1 MEIDILREPY
11 VSQTAD
17 SNSCGAHSI
26 AYYLWETDKSEFV
39 NDKNFVANIH
49 KNIEV
54 GPNLIDIPENYSS
67 PNMMAEELKKNWQTV
82 ASACMLPNSPLVP
95 IYQALNF
102 ITENKDVISE
112 VKTGASKYV
121 IIMCSLGMSWALHY
135 MLVKYENSK
144 FKLLDSLYSLD
155 NVVWEDFSLEING
168 KLTLDRE
175 SDYYYSGAGILI
187 K

>member
-1 MEIDILREPY
+1 MEPY

-26 AYYLWETDKSEFV
+26 AYYLWENDKSEFV

-49 KNIEV
+49 KNIQV
-54 GPNLIDIPENYSS
+54 GPNLIGIPENYSS
-67 PNMMAEELKKNWQTV
+67 PAKMVEELKQNWQT
-82 ASACMLPNSPLVP
+82 AALTCMLPNSPLAP
-95 IYQALNF
+95 IYQGLDI
-102 ITENKDVISE
+102 ITVNKDVMSE
-112 VKTGASKYV
+112 VKTGASKYA
-121 IIMCSLGMSWALHY
+121 IIICSMGLTWALHY

-155 NVVWEDFSLEING
+155 NVVWEDFSLETNG

-175 SDYYYSGAGILI
+175 SAYYYTGTGILI

>member
-1 MEIDILREPY
+1 MEMNILREPY
-11 VSQTAD
+11 VSQNVD
-17 SNSCGAHSI
+17 SNSCGANSI
-26 AYYLWETDKSEFV
+26 AYYLWETNKSKFV
-39 NDKNFVANIH
+39 NDKKLVANIH

-54 GPNLIDIPENYSS
+54 GPNLLGIPENYSS
-67 PNMMAEELKKNWQTV
+67 PAKMAEELKKNWQTV
-82 ASACMLPNSPLVP
+82 ASACMLSNSRLAP
-95 IYQALNF
+95 IYQGLNI

-112 VKTGASKYV
+112 VKTCASKYV
-121 IIMCSLGMSWALHY
+121 IIKCSLGMTWALHY

-155 NVVWEDFSLEING
+155 NVVWEDFSLETNG